1 MNEILGGIK
10 QLFWN
15 PDELRLRAL
24 FRVPATAG
32 LLLLV
37 VTLVLPIVGAANS
50 ILGLPSIFPQVVAFS
65 LVIVGLVALAWFVDR
80 RHLRDMG
87 LGLDRQW
94 GRDLLA
100 GLAVGAVMVSVAVG
114 LLVLTG
120 FASVDTT
127 YAVENPDFSFNA
139 GSTLG
144 GLVYGLLFFTVFA
157 TLEEVLVRGYL
168 LVNIAE
174 GIRRVSPS
182 DRRAVLGAI
191 VGTSILFGL
200 LHAANPGGTALSLVN
215 ITVAGLFFGVAYAAT
230 DRLAFPIGA
239 HIGWNFTVGSLFGL
253 PVSGLRTDSALLGV
267 ELEGSTLVTGG
278 SFGPEGGV
286 AMLVG
291 LGVGVAVFVLW
302 VRYQYG
308 MVAINERIAVPDL
321 WVTGGDDS

>member
-37 VTLVLPIVGAANS
+37 VTLVLSIVGAVNS

-127 YAVENPDFSFNA
+127 YAVESPDFSFNA

-200 LHAANPGGTALSLVN
+200 LHAANPGGTALSLIN

-308 MVAINERIAVPDL
+308 TLALNERIAVPDL
-321 WVTGGDDS
+321 WVTEGDDS

>member
-1 MNEILGGIK
+1 MNEIFGGIK

-32 LLLLV
+32 LLLLA
-37 VTLVLPIVGAANS
+37 VTLILSLVGAVNGF
-50 ILGLPSIFPQVVAFS
+50 LGLPSIFPQVVAFS
-65 LVIVGLVALAWFVDR
+65 LVTVALVALAWFVDR
-80 RHLRDMG
+80 RRIRDMG

-94 GRDLLA
+94 GLDLTV

-114 LLVLTG
+114 LLVAVG
-120 FASVDTT
+120 VASVDTT

-139 GSTLG
+139 GSTLVG
-144 GLVYGLLFFTVFA
+144 VVYGLLFFTVFA

-174 GIRRVSPS
+174 GVRRFSPT
-182 DRRAVLGAI
+182 DRRAVIGAI
-191 VGTSILFGL
+191 VGTAILFGL

-239 HIGWNFTVGSLFGL
+239 HIGWNFTVGTLFGM
-253 PVSGLRTDSALLGV
+253 PVSGLRTDSAVLSV
-267 ELEGSTLVTGG
+267 EPNGPALVTGG

-286 AMLVG
+286 AMLLG
-291 LGVGVAVFVLW
+291 LGVGVAVFVWW
-302 VRYQYG
+302 VRRQYG
-308 MVAINERIAVPDL
+308 TLAINERIAIPDL
-321 WVTGGDDS
+321 WVTDSDDS

>member
-1 MNEILGGIK
+1 MNGILGGIK

-32 LLLLV
+32 LLLLA
-37 VTLVLPIVGAANS
+37 VTLILPLVGAVNGL
-50 ILGLPSIFPQVVAFS
+50 LGLPSIFPQVVAFG
-65 LVIVGLVALAWFVDR
+65 LVGVALVALAWFVDR
-80 RHLRDMG
+80 RRIRDMG

-94 GRDLLA
+94 GKDVIV
-100 GLAVGAVMVSVAVG
+100 GLAVGALMVAVAVG

-120 FASVDTT
+120 FASVEST
-127 YAVENPDFSFNA
+127 YAVEDPDFSFNA
-139 GSTLG
+139 GSTLVG
-144 GLVYGLLFFTVFA
+144 VLYGLLFFTVFA
-157 TLEEVLVRGYL
+157 TLEEVLIRGYL

-174 GIRRVSPS
+174 GVRRFSPT

-239 HIGWNFTVGSLFGL
+239 HVGWNFAVGSLFGM
-253 PVSGLRTDSALLGV
+253 PVSGLRTDSALLAVRPDGP
-267 ELEGSTLVTGG
+267 TLVTGG

-291 LGVGVAVFVLW
+291 LGVGIAVFVLW
-302 VRYQYG
+302 VRQQYG
-308 MVAINERIAVPDL
+308 VLAINERIAVPDL
-321 WVTGGDDS
+321 WVTGDGDS

>member
-1 MNEILGGIK
+1 MSQLFGGIK

-32 LLLLV
+32 LLLLA
-37 VTLVLPIVGAANS
+37 VTLVLPLVGAANGV
-50 ILGLPSIFPQVVAFS
+50 LGLPSIFPQVVSFS
-65 LVIVGLVALAWFVDR
+65 LVLVALVALAWFVDR
-80 RHLRDMG
+80 RRVRDMG

-94 GRDLLA
+94 GKDVLA
-100 GLAVGAVMVSVAVG
+100 GLAIGALMVAIAVG
-114 LLVLTG
+114 LLVLAG

-127 YAVENPDFSFNA
+127 RAVENPDFSFNA
-139 GSTLG
+139 GSTLVG
-144 GLVYGLLFFTVFA
+144 VLYGLLFFIVFA
-157 TLEEVLVRGYL
+157 TLEEVLIRGYL
-168 LVNIAE
+168 LVNVAE
-174 GIRRVSPS
+174 GVRRFSPT

-200 LHAANPGGTALSLVN
+200 LHAANPGGTALSLIN

-239 HIGWNFTVGSLFGL
+239 HIGWNFAVGSLFGM
-253 PVSGLRTDSALLGV
+253 PVSGLRTDSALLSVQPDGP
-267 ELEGSTLVTGG
+267 TLITGG

-291 LGVGVAVFVLW
+291 LGVGIAVFAVW
-302 VRYQYG
+302 VRQQYG
-308 MVAINERIAVPDL
+308 TLGINERIAIPDL
-321 WVTGGDDS
+321 WVTNDGDS

>member
-37 VTLVLPIVGAANS
+37 VTLVLSIVGAANS

-94 GRDLLA
+94 GRDLLV
-100 GLAVGAVMVSVAVG
+100 GLAVGAVMVTVAVG

-139 GSTLG
+139 GSTLA

-267 ELEGSTLVTGG
+267 EPEGSTLVTGG

-308 MVAINERIAVPDL
+308 TLAINERIAVPDL

>member
-32 LLLLV
+32 LLLLA
-37 VTLVLPIVGAANS
+37 VTLILSLVGAVNGF
-50 ILGLPSIFPQVVAFS
+50 LGLPSIFPQVVAFS
-65 LVIVGLVALAWFVDR
+65 LVTVALVALAWFVDR
-80 RHLRDMG
+80 RRIRDMG

-94 GRDLLA
+94 GLDLTV

-114 LLVLTG
+114 LLVAVG
-120 FASVDTT
+120 VASVDTT

-139 GSTLG
+139 GSTLVG
-144 GLVYGLLFFTVFA
+144 VVYGLLFFTVFA

-174 GIRRVSPS
+174 GVRRFSPT
-182 DRRAVLGAI
+182 DRRAVIGAI
-191 VGTSILFGL
+191 VGTAILFGL

-239 HIGWNFTVGSLFGL
+239 HIGWNFTVGTLFGM
-253 PVSGLRTDSALLGV
+253 PVSGLRTDSAVLSV
-267 ELEGSTLVTGG
+267 EPNGPALVTGG

-286 AMLVG
+286 AMLLG
-291 LGVGVAVFVLW
+291 LGVGVAVFVWW
-302 VRYQYG
+302 VRRQYG
-308 MVAINERIAVPDL
+308 TLAINERIAIPDL
-321 WVTGGDDS
+321 WVTDSDDS

>member
-1 MNEILGGIK
+1 MNEIFGGIK

-32 LLLLV
+32 LLLLA
-37 VTLVLPIVGAANS
+37 VTLILSLVGAVNGF
-50 ILGLPSIFPQVVAFS
+50 LGLPSIFPQVVAFS
-65 LVIVGLVALAWFVDR
+65 LVTVALVALAWFVDR
-80 RHLRDMG
+80 RRIRDMG

-94 GRDLLA
+94 GLDLTV

-114 LLVLTG
+114 LLVAVG
-120 FASVDTT
+120 VASVDTT

-139 GSTLG
+139 GSTLVG
-144 GLVYGLLFFTVFA
+144 VVYGLLFFTVFA

-174 GIRRVSPS
+174 GVRRFSPT
-182 DRRAVLGAI
+182 DRRAVIGAI
-191 VGTSILFGL
+191 VGTAILFGL

-239 HIGWNFTVGSLFGL
+239 HIGWNFTVGTLFGM
-253 PVSGLRTDSALLGV
+253 PVSGLRTDSAVLSV
-267 ELEGSTLVTGG
+267 EPNGPALVTGG

-286 AMLVG
+286 AMLLG
-291 LGVGVAVFVLW
+291 LGVGVAVFVWW
-302 VRYQYG
+302 VRGQYG
-308 MVAINERIAVPDL
+308 TLAINERIAIPDL
-321 WVTGGDDS
+321 WVTDSDDS